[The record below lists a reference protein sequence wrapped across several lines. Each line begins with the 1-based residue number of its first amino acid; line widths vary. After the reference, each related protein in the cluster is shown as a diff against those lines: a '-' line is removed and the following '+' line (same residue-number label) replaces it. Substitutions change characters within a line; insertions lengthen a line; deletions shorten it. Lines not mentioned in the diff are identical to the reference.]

1 MKKRK
6 VEMGMLQKVPLRLL
20 ALQEQEKMQ
29 RIIRATSERVDVVK
43 RAKALQAVAQGCS
56 FTEAGRRSSL
66 SREGVS
72 QLVERFNK
80 LGLAVLAIAKGRGRK
95 PTYDGQMRARVVQ
108 EVRRQPDR
116 ENDQTATWSL
126 KLLERSLRRG
136 GLPSIGAT
144 TIGRILHEEG
154 YSFQRDRTWCDTG
167 TALRVRKDGVY
178 CVHDPQAHKK
188 KEFIELAYRVA
199 EACGLPLWCQDEAG
213 PYATRPQPGASWQL
227 QGKAS
232 LQPHEY
238 LRDGGAKL
246 MTLFR
251 PATGELR
258 AKGVTSVT
266 NAVLHPWL
274 QEQLLS
280 VLGSEEE
287 GHRQQVEQI
296 MTGNKTEEAAQ
307 YHQWETWLGWR
318 LSDRY
323 PPPRMILVWDNLAGH
338 HSDKMVRWLFEH
350 GIMPLYTPLSGSWL
364 NMAESVQRIIVRRAL
379 SGQYPQTQ
387 TQIIEWLEQTVVG
400 WNQDPTPFVW
410 NGKRRE
416 RRRRAKLKRLAG
428 SGAAILAYAS

>member
-1 MKKRK
+1 MRRK
-6 VEMGMLQKVPLRLL
+6 VEVGILQKVTLRVLRP
-20 ALQEQEKMQ
+20 QEQEKMQ
-29 RIIRATSERVDVVK
+29 RIVKATSERVDVVK
-43 RAKALQAVAQGCS
+43 RVKALQAVAQGCS
-56 FTEAGRRSSL
+56 FTEAGRRSGL

-80 LGLAVLAIAKGRGRK
+80 LGLAVLVIAKGRGRK
-95 PTYDGQMRARVVQ
+95 PTYDAEARARVVQ
-108 EVRRQPDR
+108 EGKLQPDR
-116 ENDQTATWSL
+116 VSDQTATWSL
-126 KLLERSLRRG
+126 KLLERSLRRA
-136 GLPSIGAT
+136 GLSSIGAT

-167 TALRVRKDGVY
+167 TALRVRKNGVY
-178 CVHDPQAHKK
+178 RVRDPQAQRKRSL
-188 KEFIELAYRVA
+188 IELAYRVA

-280 VLGSEEE
+280 ALQSEEE
-287 GHRQQVEQI
+287 GRNEQAEQI
-296 MTGNKTEEAAQ
+296 ALGEETGEASR
-307 YHQWETWLGWR
+307 YLQWETWVGWR

-323 PPPRMILVWDNLAGH
+323 PKLRMILVWDNLAGH
-338 HSDKMVRWLFEH
+338 RNDQMREWLFQH

-387 TQIIEWLEQTVVG
+387 KQIIEWLEQTVDG

-416 RRRRAKLKRLAG
+416 RRQRAKLRRLAG
-428 SGAAILAYAS
+428 SGAAIRSYAS